1 MASISD
7 LIACMIDVGMVSKL
21 PYYKAQAFLNGIAA
35 QQPTHIY
42 LYTKTWFTHKIKVK
56 KKYELA
62 KISCRK
68 IKKCLKSQMK
78 AVERMTRDKAIVA
91 LKTAANEYEGKH
103 K

>member
-1 MASISD
+1 
-7 LIACMIDVGMVSKL
+7 MVAKL

-62 KISCRK
+62 NISCRK
-68 IKKCLKSQMK
+68 IKKCFKSQMK
-78 AVERMTRDKAIVA
+78 AVERMSIANAAVA
-91 LKTAANEYEGKH
+91 LKTAANEYEDKH

>member
-1 MASISD
+1 
-7 LIACMIDVGMVSKL
+7 MVAKL
-21 PYYKAQAFLNGIAA
+21 PSYKAQAYLHGIAA

-42 LYTKTWFTHKIKVK
+42 LYTTTWFTHKIKVK
-56 KKYELA
+56 KKYEIA

-78 AVERMTRDKAIVA
+78 SLGKLSIIQANKA
-91 LKTAANEYEGKH
+91 LKEAAEEYEAKH

>member
-7 LIACMIDVGMVSKL
+7 LIACMIDVGMVAKL

-62 KISCRK
+62 NISCRK

-78 AVERMTRDKAIVA
+78 AVERMSIANAAVA
-91 LKTAANEYEGKH
+91 LKTAANEYEDKH

>member
-1 MASISD
+1 
-7 LIACMIDVGMVSKL
+7 MVSKL
-21 PYYKAQAFLNGIAA
+21 PYFKAQAFLDGIAA

-78 AVERMTRDKAIVA
+78 VLGKLSVIQANKA
-91 LKTAANEYEGKH
+91 LKEAAEAYEDKH

>member
-56 KKYELA
+56 KKYEIA

-68 IKKCLKSQMK
+68 IKKCLKAQMK
-78 AVERMTRDKAIVA
+78 AVGRLSIAQATKA
-91 LKTAANEYEGKH
+91 LKEAAEEYEANH